1 MIYNGQQVH
10 EKMLNIT
17 NHRKMQIKSTMK
29 HHHLTSVRMAIVKKR
44 QITSAGEA
52 VEKRE
57 SYYTVGKNVNEQKF
71 LILVMMKFNLFL
83 FAF

>member
-1 MIYNGQQVH
+1 
-10 EKMLNIT
+10 
-17 NHRKMQIKSTMK
+17 MQIKSTMK